1 MMKKNYEVSVTWL
14 MSGTLTV
21 EAETPEEAL
30 KVAEAESRNCPL
42 PTNGEYVDGSFE
54 VDLDA
59 EPWLV

>member
-1 MMKKNYEVSVTWL
+1 

-30 KVAEAESRNCPL
+30 RVAEAESRNCSL

-54 VDLDA
+54 VDFNA
-59 EPWLV
+59 EPWLVW